1 MSNDSV
7 NGDNTRQVSNA
18 EPPEEATLVQIDPI
32 AKVAGGVP
40 AIIQATRSAW
50 GEIGIIRGT
59 RTLLKMNQVGGVDC
73 PGCAWPEP
81 DTRSHLEFCENGV
94 KHLADEATT
103 KRLTPDFFR
112 QWSVLDLSQQ
122 SDQWLGAQGRITHP
136 MILRRAATHYEPVDW
151 DEAFALI
158 AGELNSTT
166 HPDQAIFYTSGRTSN
181 EAAFLYQLFVRQFG
195 TNNLPDCSNMC
206 HESSGTALTETIGV
220 GKGTVSLQ
228 DFEVAQAIFVIGQNP
243 GTNHPRMLSALQQAK
258 RNGCKI
264 VHINPLPEAGMTRFK
279 HPQEILS
286 WFGHGTELADIFLQ
300 VRINADV
307 ALLKALMKA
316 VFALEERQPG
326 KVLDHQF
333 LDQYTT
339 GFSDFAKALNQTE
352 WSILLEQCSVSREQI
367 EAAARIFAESERTIF
382 CWAMGLTQ
390 HRNAVANIQEI
401 VNLMLL
407 RGQIGKPGGGLCPVR
422 GHSNVQGDRTMGI
435 WERPSDAFLNA
446 LGDEFDF
453 EPPRSHGYDTV
464 RAIQAMH
471 EGKATVFFGLGG
483 NFLSATPD
491 TGYTAEAMR
500 RTRLTA
506 HVSTK
511 LNRAHLVT
519 GEQAL
524 ILPCL
529 ARSEIDLQASGPQC
543 VTTENSMAVVQISQG
558 ALEPASSELL
568 SETSIVARLARATLE
583 NRTTVNWE
591 ELMADNDRI
600 RDRIER
606 VVPGFTDFNR
616 RMREP
621 GGFHLPNPAKQR
633 VFKTATGRA
642 AFTIHELPSHDLRPA
657 QFMMMTIRS
666 HDQFNTSI
674 YSLNDRYRGIRN
686 GRRVVFL
693 NPDDLS
699 ALGLHARQKVDLVS
713 HFENEERIASN
724 FTVVPYDIP
733 RRCAA
738 TYFPEANVLVPI
750 GSVAEK
756 SNTPAS
762 KSVVISIRP
771 AREQT

>member
-50 GEIGIIRGT
+50 GEIGIVRGT

-81 DTRSHLEFCENGV
+81 DTRSHAEFCENGV

-333 LDQYTT
+333 LEQYTT

-352 WSILLEQCSVSREQI
+352 WCILLEQCSVGREQI
-367 EAAARIFAESERTIF
+367 EAAARVFAESERTIF

-407 RGQIGKPGGGLCPVR
+407 RGQIGKPGAGLCPVR

-543 VTTENSMAVVQISQG
+543 VTTENSMAVVQVSQG

-568 SETSIVARLARATLE
+568 SETAIVARFARATLG

-591 ELMADNDRI
+591 ELMADYDRI
-600 RDRIER
+600 RDCIER
-606 VVPGFTDFNR
+606 VVLGFTDFNR
-616 RMREP
+616 RVREP

-633 VFKTATGRA
+633 VF
-642 AFTIHELPSHDLRPA
+642 
-657 QFMMMTIRS
+657 
-666 HDQFNTSI
+666 
-674 YSLNDRYRGIRN
+674 
-686 GRRVVFL
+686 
-693 NPDDLS
+693 
-699 ALGLHARQKVDLVS
+699 
-713 HFENEERIASN
+713 
-724 FTVVPYDIP
+724 
-733 RRCAA
+733 
-738 TYFPEANVLVPI
+738 
-750 GSVAEK
+750 
-756 SNTPAS
+756 
-762 KSVVISIRP
+762 
-771 AREQT
+771 